1 MTRLTVDTLTFELDQ
16 RTDDRVWLTVI
27 AGRMGVTG
35 FVTLEELDQLA
46 RWCEA
51 EAQVWRRRRHAVMPD
66 WYSVLGVARDASPD
80 EIQQAYRTLA
90 KRYHPDASN
99 GDTGAAMQHINEANA
114 VLGDPQRRHT
124 YDTLTHNKGESAC

>member
-1 MTRLTVDTLTFELDQ
+1 MTRLTMDTLTFELDQ
-16 RTDDRVWLTVI
+16 RTDDQVRLTVI

-35 FVTLEELDQLA
+35 LVSSDELEQLA

-51 EAQVWRRRRHAVMPD
+51 EAQVWRRRRHAVMSD
-66 WYSVLGVARDASPD
+66 WYSVLGVDRAASAD
-80 EIQQAYRTLA
+80 EIQQAYRILA

-99 GDTGAAMQHINEANA
+99 GDTEAAMQQLNEAYA

-124 YDTLTHNKGESAC
+124 YDTLTHNKGDAAC